1 MQAVYSLGLK
11 QLKTGLMANKNTAL
25 SAKFKRLIGT
35 LPRTHALL
43 IGLAV
48 ATVFFATMLPSAE
61 VQANRRSM
69 PVAINIDTNP
79 QLALTTLTN
88 PVLSEPTLANEN
100 TQPEWKE
107 LVVRKG
113 DNLAKLFDRAGAS
126 ASDMSDVLQSSADA
140 AKALKHIFP
149 GQKLSFQVDEKGQL
163 LGLRYEES
171 EIKST
176 HYYREDDSFVTEKIS
191 REPEVRQQFTSGT
204 ITSSFYKAGID
215 AGLSDG
221 MILQLAEIF
230 GGEID
235 FALDLRTND
244 HFSVMYDAYYLD
256 GKKIGNGP
264 ILAVSFT
271 NDGETHTAFRYVYAN
286 GDQGYFSAD
295 GTSMRKT
302 FMRAPLDVI
311 RVTSSFSTGRYHP
324 VLKITRPHRGI
335 DYGAPTGTPVYAAGD
350 GRVVESSF
358 SSSMGN
364 YVVIQHGGSY
374 ATKYLHLSKRSVKA
388 GDRVRQHQTI
398 GAVGSTG
405 LASGPHLHYEFLVNG
420 VHTNPAKI
428 AGQLPKAERIAAGE
442 QRRFGE
448 QVRNLQTQFTA
459 YAQNQNTTGAS
470 GNVTASAGNAAES
483 TSTKL

>member
-1 MQAVYSLGLK
+1 M
-11 QLKTGLMANKNTAL
+11 TNKNTAL
-25 SAKFKRLIGT
+25 SAKFRSFISS

-48 ATVFFATMLPSAE
+48 ATVFFATLLPSTE

-69 PVAINIDTNP
+69 PIATNVDTNP

-88 PVLSEPTLANEN
+88 PVLSEPTLATEN

-113 DNLAKLFDRAGAS
+113 DNLAKLFERAGAS
-126 ASDMSDVLQSSADA
+126 AGDMSDVLQSNAD

-149 GQKLSFQVDEKGQL
+149 GQKLSFQVDENGQL

-171 EIKST
+171 QLKST
-176 HYYREDDSFVTEKIS
+176 HYYREDNSFVSEKVS

-271 NDGETHTAFRYVYAN
+271 NDGETHSAFRYVYAN

-358 SSSMGN
+358 SPSMGN

-428 AGQLPKAERIAAGE
+428 AGQLPKAERIAASE

-448 QVRNLQTQFTA
+448 QVRNLQNQFTS
-459 YAQNQNTTGAS
+459 YAQNQNSTNAS
-470 GNVTASAGNAAES
+470 TNVTASAENTAEN
-483 TSTKL
+483 TTKL

>member
-1 MQAVYSLGLK
+1 M
-11 QLKTGLMANKNTAL
+11 TNKNIAL
-25 SAKFKRLIGT
+25 SSKLKRLIGT
-35 LPRTHALL
+35 LPKTHALL

-61 VQANRRSM
+61 VQANRRPM
-69 PVAINIDTNP
+69 AIAADIDADP

-88 PVLSEPTLANEN
+88 PVLSEPTLTSEN
-100 TQPEWKE
+100 VQPEWKE

-126 ASDMSDVLQSSADA
+126 ASDMNDILQSSADA
-140 AKALKHIFP
+140 SKSLKHIFP
-149 GQKLSFQVDEKGQL
+149 GQKLSFQVDENGQL

-171 EIKST
+171 ELKST
-176 HYYREDDSFVTEKIS
+176 HYYREDNSFVTEKVS
-191 REPEVRQQFTSGT
+191 REPEVRQQFASGA

-235 FALDLRTND
+235 FALDLRAND
-244 HFSVMYDAYYLD
+244 HFSVLYDAYYLD

-271 NDGETHTAFRYVYAN
+271 NEDETHTAFRYIYAN

-311 RVTSSFSTGRYHP
+311 RVTSSFSMNRRHP
-324 VLKITRPHRGI
+324 VLKTSRPHRGI

-350 GRVVESSF
+350 GRVVQSGF
-358 SSSMGN
+358 SSSNGN
-364 YVVIQHGGSY
+364 FVVIQHGGTY
-374 ATKYLHLSKRSVKA
+374 ATKYLHLAKRTVKA
-388 GDRVRQHQTI
+388 GDRVRQRQVI
-398 GAVGSTG
+398 GTVGSTG
-405 LASGPHLHYEFLVNG
+405 LATGPHLHYEFLVNG

-442 QRRFGE
+442 QRRFHE
-448 QVRNLQTQFTA
+448 QVRNLQTQFTT
-459 YAQNQNTTGAS
+459 YAQNRNTSDTAN
-470 GNVTASAGNAAES
+470 NVTARADTAVNPVSN
-483 TSTKL
+483 L

>member
-1 MQAVYSLGLK
+1 
-11 QLKTGLMANKNTAL
+11 MANNNTAL
-25 SAKFKRLIGT
+25 SARLKGIISS
-35 LPRTHALL
+35 LPKTHALL

-48 ATVFFATMLPSAE
+48 ATVFFATLLPSAE
-61 VQANRRSM
+61 VQANRRPM
-69 PVAINIDTNP
+69 AIATDIDPNP

-88 PVLSEPTLANEN
+88 PVLSEPTLANEKS
-100 TQPEWKE
+100 QPEWKE

-126 ASDMSDVLQSSADA
+126 ASDLNDVLQLGADA
-140 AKALKHIFP
+140 KTLKQIFP
-149 GQKLSFQVDEKGQL
+149 GQKLSFQIDANGQL
-163 LGLRYEES
+163 IALRYEES
-171 EIKST
+171 QLKT
-176 HYYREDDSFVTEKIS
+176 TNYYREQNNFVAEKVN
-191 REPEVRQQFTSGT
+191 REPEVRQQFTNGT
-204 ITSSFYKAGID
+204 ITSSLYKAGID

-264 ILAVSFT
+264 ILAVTFT

-286 GDQGYFSAD
+286 GEEGYFSAD

-311 RVTSSFSTGRYHP
+311 RITSSFSTGRYHP

-350 GRVVESSF
+350 GRVVQSGF
-358 SSSMGN
+358 NPSMGN
-364 YVVIQHGGSY
+364 FVMIQHGGSY
-374 ATKYLHLSKRSVKA
+374 ATKYLHLSKRSVKV

-428 AGQLPKAERIAAGE
+428 AGQLPKAERIAASE
-442 QRRFGE
+442 LRRFSE

-459 YAQNQNTTGAS
+459 YAQNQNTSTGS
-470 GNVTASAGNAAES
+470 DNVTANASDTVEK
-483 TSTKL
+483 TTTNL

>member
-1 MQAVYSLGLK
+1 
-11 QLKTGLMANKNTAL
+11 MA
-25 SAKFKRLIGT
+25 I
-35 LPRTHALL
+35 
-43 IGLAV
+43 
-48 ATVFFATMLPSAE
+48 AT
-61 VQANRRSM
+61 
-69 PVAINIDTNP
+69 NIDTNP

-126 ASDMSDVLQSSADA
+126 AGDMNDVLQSSTD

-149 GQKLSFQVDEKGQL
+149 GQKLSFQVDENGQL
-163 LGLRYEES
+163 IGLRYEES
-171 EIKST
+171 QLKST
-176 HYYREDDSFVTEKIS
+176 HYYREDESFVTEKVS

-235 FALDLRTND
+235 FALDLRAND

-302 FMRAPLDVI
+302 FMRAPLDII
-311 RVTSSFSTGRYHP
+311 RVTSSFSMSRLHP
-324 VLKITRPHRGI
+324 VLKTSRPHRGI

-350 GRVVESSF
+350 GRVVQSGF
-358 SSSMGN
+358 SPSNGN
-364 YVVIQHGGSY
+364 FVVIQHGGTY
-374 ATKYLHLSKRSVKA
+374 ATKYLHLAKRTVKA
-388 GDRVRQHQTI
+388 GDRVRQRQVI

-405 LASGPHLHYEFLVNG
+405 LATGPHLHYEFLVNG

-428 AGQLPKAERIAAGE
+428 AGQLPKAERIATGE
-442 QRRFGE
+442 QRRFSE
-448 QVRNLQTQFTA
+448 QVRNLQTQFTT
-459 YAQNQNTTGAS
+459 YAQNQNTTGTS
-470 GNVTASAGNAAES
+470 NNVTASAADTAEK
-483 TSTKL
+483 TTTNL